1 MQEKKNHPKTAGQWV
16 TAETTS
22 QKLKAEVHI
31 VPATPEEMID
41 FNVYLESLT
50 NPYVE
55 ALPGIQDVSFYV
67 VYSEITE

>member
-1 MQEKKNHPKTAGQWV
+1 MQEKKKNEPNATGLGAD
-16 TAETTS
+16 TIP
-22 QKLKAEVHI
+22 QKLRKAEVHI